1 MITANRHDINLIQI
15 YDRRDAEM
23 PNVGLLKVKDAET
36 GQRIWVDTS
45 LESVRAAYDKEWW
58 GQQESIKLLLTKTGT
73 NSVSIRTDDDFVKK
87 LMTLFRYTYA

>member
-45 LESVRAAYDKEWW
+45 LESVRAAYDKEWSE
-58 GQQESIKLLLTKTGT
+58 QQESIKLLLTKTGT

-87 LMTLFRYTYA
+87 LMTLFR